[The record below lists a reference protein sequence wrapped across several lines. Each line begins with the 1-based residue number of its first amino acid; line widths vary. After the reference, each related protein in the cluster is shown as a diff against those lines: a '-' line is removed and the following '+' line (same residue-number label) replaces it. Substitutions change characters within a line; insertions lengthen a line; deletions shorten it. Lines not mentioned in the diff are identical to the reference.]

1 MPVDLELWNKL
12 KDFQLDDP
20 RAAFRFT
27 DRLAQEN
34 GWSKAH
40 ARRAVDEYKKFIYL
54 AATSPTPVTPSD
66 VVDQVW
72 HLHLT
77 FTRSYWDEMCADLLG
92 RTLHHGPTK
101 GGKSEVAKYRNQYA
115 ETLALYHQE
124 FGTEPPNEF
133 WPSAEARFAG
143 TVHQRWVDARTHFI
157 IRKPRWPALW
167 GGAIA
172 LTGALTATSAT
183 AADGSAGGNAAAAI
197 VIGGVAAAALLLLGL
212 FAGSG
217 TRRRG
222 KAGRGGDDGSSSY
235 IPFVGSSHGGKH
247 TSGGEGGEGGEGGGG
262 EGGGGGDGGSGC
274 GGGGGC
280 GSS

>member
-12 KDFQLDDP
+12 NDFQLDDP

-27 DRLAQEN
+27 DRLAHEN
-34 GWSKAH
+34 GWSKTF

-54 AATSPTPVTPSD
+54 AATGATPVTPSD

-77 FTRSYWDEMCADLLG
+77 FTRSYWDEMCAELLG

-101 GGKSEVAKYRNQYA
+101 GGGSEDAKFRKQYA
-115 ETLALYHQE
+115 ETLALYREE
-124 FGTEPPNEF
+124 FGIEPPSEF
-133 WPSAEARFAG
+133 WPPADARFAG
-143 TVHQRWVDARTHFI
+143 ASHQRWVDARTHFI
-157 IRKPRWPALW
+157 IRKPKLSALW
-167 GGAIA
+167 AGATLA
-172 LTGALTATSAT
+172 ATGALTATAAS
-183 AADGSAGGNAAAAI
+183 AADGAADDGNVAAY
-197 VIGGVAAAALLLLGL
+197 VIGGVAATALLLLGAI

-217 TRRRG
+217 KRTGKRRG
-222 KAGRGGDDGSSSY
+222 KGSGDDGSSSF
-235 IPFVGSSHGGKH
+235 IPFIGSSSGGKGK
-247 TSGGEGGEGGEGGGG
+247 TGGEGGEGGEGGGG
-262 EGGGGGDGGSGC
+262 DGGGSGC